1 MSQLSVHDRVWSD
14 ETIGQLIDQLLQL
27 RRRMDQVELTHADR
41 LARVIEDRRAS
52 AKNLLQYLTLR
63 QQDLRSLQEELSN
76 RGLSSLGRCEA
87 NVYATLTAVI
97 EILCRLAAHGQP
109 EKSGL
114 AEIDFDQ
121 SRQLIDRSTSAMF
134 GPRPAVGGAHIMVTM
149 PSEAADDYGLMCD
162 LVAQGMDCMRV
173 NCAHDDASVWK
184 RMVDNLHRASDEQKR
199 HCKILMDLGGPKLR
213 TGAIEAG
220 PKVLKWR
227 PRRDAFG
234 RVIAPA
240 RIWFREEGSTAVSPL
255 PVDATIPVI
264 AEWFPV
270 VQPGDE
276 IRYSDARG
284 RSRRVRIIQCRPE
297 GFLGEADRTSYITS
311 DTQLKLHSSKQKTHC
326 KPGYLGTL
334 PSIEQY
340 LVLRRGDRLLLG
352 NDFMVGS
359 PAKHD
364 EHGQIVRPATIG
376 CTLPSVFRNVKV
388 GERVLFDDGKIAACI
403 QTLHE
408 NHVELEITNA
418 SLSGTKLRADKGIN
432 LPDSRLQLGAL
443 TDKDIEDLAV
453 VVQHADMVGYSFVR
467 SAEDVERL
475 QSELARL
482 GRPEMP
488 IVLKIENRQA
498 FEHLPSLLLA
508 AMQSPASGVMI
519 ARGDLAVELGW
530 QRLAEVQEEI
540 LWMCEAA
547 HMPVIWATQVL
558 ESLAKS
564 GLPSR
569 AEITDAAMSVRAECV
584 MLNKGPYILEAMRVL
599 SDILRR
605 MRDHQIKKRP
615 LLRRLHLAD
624 DVIPEEEKGSGA
636 VLLD

>member
-1 MSQLSVHDRVWSD
+1 MHGRVRSD
-14 ETIGQLIDQLLQL
+14 EATGQLIDQLVRL
-27 RRRMDQVELTHADR
+27 RRRMDQVEHTHANR
-41 LARVIEDRRAS
+41 LACVIEDRRAS

-63 QQDLRSLQEELSN
+63 QQDLRSLQEALSN

-97 EILCRLAAHGQP
+97 EILCGLVGHEQP
-109 EKSGL
+109 EKHEL

-149 PSEAADDYGLMCD
+149 PSEAADDLGLVCD

-184 RMVDNLHRASDEQKR
+184 RMVDNLHRASHEHKR

-240 RIWFREEGSTAVSPL
+240 RIWFREEGSAAVSPL

-284 RSRRVRIIQCRPE
+284 RSRRVRIVHRRPE
-297 GFLGEADRTSYITS
+297 GFLGEADRTSYIIS
-311 DTQLKLHSSKQKTHC
+311 DTQLKLHSSKQKARY
-326 KPGYLGTL
+326 KPGYPGTL

-364 EHGQIVRPATIG
+364 EHGQVVRPATIG
-376 CTLPSVFRNVKV
+376 CTLSSVFRHVKV
-388 GERVLFDDGKIAACI
+388 GERVLFDDGKVAACI
-403 QTLHE
+403 QILHE

-432 LPDSRLQLGAL
+432 LPDSKLQLGAL
-443 TDKDIEDLAV
+443 TDKDIEDLAI

-508 AMQSPASGVMI
+508 AMQSPASAVMI

-564 GLPSR
+564 GIPSR

-624 DVIPEEEKGSGA
+624 DLISDEEKGSGA